1 MQKNVFTFHHF
12 ILARIL
18 MNMNWQIKFVYKSNR
33 LSYNFFL
40 LNQIDSIRTALEKNP
55 SLRVVVLLDYLRGLR
70 TDNPKEK
77 STSKTMF
84 LPLIEKYSSQLD
96 FYLFHTP
103 LLYGFLRKII
113 PTRYNESWGVQH
125 MKIYMADNNL
135 IISG

>member
-1 MQKNVFTFHHF
+1 
-12 ILARIL
+12 
-18 MNMNWQIKFVYKSNR
+18 
-33 LSYNFFL
+33 
-40 LNQIDSIRTALEKNP
+40 
-55 SLRVVVLLDYLRGLR
+55 
-70 TDNPKEK
+70 
-77 STSKTMF
+77 MF